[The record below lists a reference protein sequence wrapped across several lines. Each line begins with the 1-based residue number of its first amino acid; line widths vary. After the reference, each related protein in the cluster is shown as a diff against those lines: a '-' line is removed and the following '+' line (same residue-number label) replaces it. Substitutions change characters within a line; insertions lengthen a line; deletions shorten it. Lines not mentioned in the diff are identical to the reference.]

1 MVKGVSDLK
10 SSLKSLAQRVAVR
23 VLLTWER
30 LESGVA
36 LDPLSR
42 RDRQYPYDAYK
53 EVRSKDPV
61 HRMRVIN
68 GWALTR
74 YEDVDTVLRDHRR
87 FSNGGRS
94 FTGLGPETLLDLD
107 PPDHTRLRSLVSK
120 AFTPRSVASL
130 TPRIEQVI
138 EELLDEIGKRE
149 RFDLIEDFA
158 FPLPVIVIAE
168 MLGVPPEDRA
178 QFKVWSNDIAITVE
192 PIIPDDRAIRLE
204 KSTFELF
211 EYLEAIIT
219 AREKSPQDDMISA
232 LIAAR
237 DNEDRLSHDELL
249 GTLVLLLVA
258 GNETT
263 RNLIGNGMLALL
275 KNPDQL
281 QLLRESP
288 ELIDDAIHELLR
300 YDSPVQLDGRLVTED
315 VEIGGKRLRANQRV
329 ISFIG
334 AANRD
339 PDAFANPDALDITRQ
354 RKSNLSF
361 GRGIHYC
368 LGAPLALLEGKKAIL
383 ALLERFPSMR
393 LVSEPTY
400 MDQLV
405 LRGVGELLV
414 EVS

>member
-1 MVKGVSDLK
+1 M
-10 SSLKSLAQRVAVR
+10 
-23 VLLTWER
+23 LLTWER
-30 LESGVA
+30 LETGVA
-36 LDPLSR
+36 VDPLSH
-42 RDRQYPYDAYK
+42 RDRQYPYDVYE
-53 EVRSKDPV
+53 EVRRKDPV
-61 HRMRVIN
+61 HRMRVLN

-74 YEDVDTVLRDHRR
+74 YEDVDAVLRDHRR

-120 AFTPRSVASL
+120 AFTPRSVAKL
-130 TPRIEQVI
+130 TPRIDQII
-138 EELLDEIGKRE
+138 EELLDDIGERN

-178 QFKVWSNDIAITVE
+178 QFKDWSNDIAITVE
-192 PIIPDDRAIRLE
+192 PIIPDDQAVRLE
-204 KSTFELF
+204 KSTSELF
-211 EYLEAIIT
+211 EYLEAIIA
-219 AREKSPQDDMISA
+219 AREQAPQDDMISA

-237 DNEDRLSHDELL
+237 DEGDRLSHDELL

-288 ELIDDAIHELLR
+288 DLIDDAVHELLR

-329 ISFIG
+329 ISLIG

-339 PDAFANPDALDITRQ
+339 PEAFANPDVLDITRQ
-354 RKSNLSF
+354 KKSHLAF

-393 LVSEPTY
+393 LASEPTY
-400 MDQLV
+400 RDLLV
-405 LRGVGELLV
+405 LRGVSELSV
-414 EVS
+414 DVS

>member
-1 MVKGVSDLK
+1 M
-10 SSLKSLAQRVAVR
+10 
-23 VLLTWER
+23 LLTWER

-36 LDPLSR
+36 VDPLSR
-42 RDRQYPYDAYK
+42 RDRQYPYDVYK
-53 EVRSKDPV
+53 EVRDKDPV
-61 HRMRVIN
+61 HRMRVID
-68 GWALTR
+68 GWGLTR
-74 YEDVDTVLRDHRR
+74 YQDVDAVLRDHRR

-120 AFTPRSVASL
+120 AFTPRSVAKL
-130 TPRIEQVI
+130 TPRIDQII
-138 EELLDEIGKRE
+138 EELLDAIGERE

-178 QFKVWSNDIAITVE
+178 QFKEWSTDIAITVE
-192 PIIPDDRAIRLE
+192 PIIPDDLAVRLE
-204 KSTFELF
+204 ESTGKLF
-211 EYLEAIIT
+211 EYFETII
-219 AREKSPQDDMISA
+219 ADRERSPQDDMISA

-237 DNEDRLSHDELL
+237 DDNDRLSHDELL

-263 RNLIGNGMLALL
+263 RNLIGNGMFALL

-281 QLLRESP
+281 QLLRGSP
-288 ELIDDAIHELLR
+288 ELIDDAVHELLR
-300 YDSPVQLDGRLVTED
+300 YDPPVQLDGRLVMED
-315 VEIGGKRLRANQRV
+315 VEIGGKRLRANERV

-339 PDAFANPDALDITRQ
+339 PDAFADPDVLDISRPK
-354 RKSNLSF
+354 KSHLSF

-368 LGAPLALLEGKKAIL
+368 LGAPLAILEGKSAIL
-383 ALLERFPSMR
+383 ALLDRFPNMR

-400 MDQLV
+400 NDVLV
-405 LRGVGELLV
+405 LRGLSELIV
-414 EVS
+414 DVS

>member
-1 MVKGVSDLK
+1 MNSTLK
-10 SSLKSLAQRVAVR
+10 KLAQSLAVK

-30 LESGVA
+30 LESGIAV
-36 LDPLSR
+36 DPLSQ
-42 RDRQYPYDAYK
+42 RDRQYPYDLYK
-53 EVRSKDPV
+53 EVRLKDPV

-68 GWALTR
+68 GWGLTR

-120 AFTPRSVASL
+120 AFTPRSVAEL
-130 TPRIEQVI
+130 TPRMGEII
-138 EELLDEIGKRE
+138 DELLDEIGERE

-178 QFKVWSNDIAITVE
+178 QFKEWSTDIAITVE
-192 PIIPDDRAIRLE
+192 PIIPDDLAVRLE
-204 KSTFELF
+204 KSTGELF
-211 EYLEAIIT
+211 EYLEGIIA

-237 DNEDRLSHDELL
+237 DDEEDRLSHDELL

-263 RNLIGNGMLALL
+263 RNLIGNGMYALL

-281 QLLRESP
+281 QLLRDKP
-288 ELIDDAIHELLR
+288 ELIDDAIQELLR
-300 YDSPVQLDGRLVTED
+300 FDPPVQLDGRLVTED

-339 PDAFANPDALDITRQ
+339 PEAFANPDVLDITRPKQ
-354 RKSNLSF
+354 SHLSF

-368 LGAPLALLEGKKAIL
+368 LGAPLAILEGKLAIL
-383 ALLERFPSMR
+383 ALLDRFPSMR
-393 LVSEPTY
+393 LAAEPTY
-400 MDQLV
+400 RDVLV

-414 EVS
+414 DVS

>member
-1 MVKGVSDLK
+1 MNSAIKK
-10 SSLKSLAQRVAVR
+10 LAQRVAVK

-30 LESGVA
+30 LESGIAV
-36 LDPLSR
+36 DPLSR
-42 RDRQYPYDAYK
+42 RDRQYPYDVYK
-53 EVRSKDPV
+53 EVRLKDPV

-68 GWALTR
+68 GWGLTR
-74 YEDVDTVLRDHRR
+74 YADVDAVLRDHRR

-120 AFTPRSVASL
+120 AFTPRSVAKL
-130 TPRIEQVI
+130 TPRIDQII
-138 EELLDEIGKRE
+138 EELLDAIGERE

-178 QFKVWSNDIAITVE
+178 QFKEWSTDIAITVE
-192 PIIPDDRAIRLE
+192 PIIPDDLAIRLD
-204 KSTFELF
+204 KSTGELF
-211 EYLEAIIT
+211 DYFEAII
-219 AREKSPQDDMISA
+219 ADRERSPQDDMISA

-237 DNEDRLSHDELL
+237 DDNDRLSHDELL

-263 RNLIGNGMLALL
+263 RNLIGNGMFALL

-281 QLLRESP
+281 QLLRGSP
-288 ELIDDAIHELLR
+288 ELIDDAVHELLR
-300 YDSPVQLDGRLVTED
+300 YDAPVQLDGRLVMED
-315 VEIGGKRLRANQRV
+315 VEIGGKRLRANDRV

-339 PDAFANPDALDITRQ
+339 PDAFTNPDVLDITRPK
-354 RKSNLSF
+354 KSHLSF

-368 LGAPLALLEGKKAIL
+368 LGAPLAILEGKSAIL
-383 ALLERFPSMR
+383 ALLDRFPTMR

-400 MDQLV
+400 NDVLV
-405 LRGVGELLV
+405 LRGLSELIV
-414 EVS
+414 DVS

>member
-1 MVKGVSDLK
+1 MNSAIKN
-10 SSLKSLAQRVAVR
+10 LAQSVAVK

-30 LESGVA
+30 LESGIAV
-36 LDPLSR
+36 DPLSR
-42 RDRQYPYDAYK
+42 RDRQYPYDVYK
-53 EVRSKDPV
+53 EVRLKDPV

-68 GWALTR
+68 GWGLTR
-74 YEDVDTVLRDHRR
+74 YADVDAVLRDHRR

-120 AFTPRSVASL
+120 AFTPRSVAKL
-130 TPRIEQVI
+130 TPRIDQII
-138 EELLDEIGKRE
+138 EELLDAIGERE

-178 QFKVWSNDIAITVE
+178 QFKEWSTDIAITVE
-192 PIIPDDRAIRLE
+192 PIIPDDLAVRLD
-204 KSTFELF
+204 KSTGELF
-211 EYLEAIIT
+211 EYFEAII
-219 AREKSPQDDMISA
+219 ADRERSPQDDMISA

-237 DNEDRLSHDELL
+237 DDNDRLSHDELL

-263 RNLIGNGMLALL
+263 RNLIGNGMFALL

-281 QLLRESP
+281 QLLRGSP
-288 ELIDDAIHELLR
+288 ELIDDAVHELLR
-300 YDSPVQLDGRLVTED
+300 YDAPVQLDGRLVMED
-315 VEIGGKRLRANQRV
+315 VEIGGKRLRANERV

-339 PDAFANPDALDITRQ
+339 PDAFANPDVLDITRPK
-354 RKSNLSF
+354 KSHLSF

-368 LGAPLALLEGKKAIL
+368 LGAPLAILEGKSAIL
-383 ALLERFPSMR
+383 ALLDRFPTMR

-400 MDQLV
+400 NDVLV
-405 LRGVGELLV
+405 LRGLSELIV
-414 EVS
+414 DVS